1 MTSRFSLHHGDF
13 TAILATLPQGSVD
26 LVVTDPPYVCRYRDR
41 SGRQVAN
48 DNHAEWIA
56 PAFRE
61 IARVMKPDTLC
72 ISFYG
77 WQHIERFM
85 LAWKAAGLT
94 PVGHL
99 VWTKDYTSRRGFLAG
114 RHEQAF
120 VLAKGN
126 PPRPAVALPDVQPWA
141 YSGNRHHPTEKAE
154 AVIRPLIEAFS
165 ERGGLV
171 LDPFTGSGSTG
182 VACARLDRRFLGVE
196 LDAGHYATAERR
208 IAEAY
213 RRADVVNL
221 RAGAG

>member
-1 MTSRFSLHHGDF
+1 MTSRFSLHHGDS
-13 TAILATLPQGSVD
+13 TAVLATLPQGCVD

-61 IARVMKPDTLC
+61 IARVMKLDTLC
-72 ISFYG
+72 VSFYG
-77 WQHIERFM
+77 WQHVERFM
-85 LAWKAAGLT
+85 LAWKAAGLN

-99 VWTKDYTSRRGFLAG
+99 IWAKDYTSRSGFLAAQ
-114 RHEQAF
+114 HEQAY
-120 VLAKGN
+120 VLAKGR
-126 PPRPAVALPDVQPWA
+126 PPRPAVVLPDVLPWA

-154 AVIRPLIEAFS
+154 AVIRPLVEAFS
-165 ERGGLV
+165 ARGGVV
-171 LDPFTGSGSTG
+171 LDPFTGSGTTG
-182 VACARLDRRFLGVE
+182 IACARLDRRFVGVE

-221 RAGAG
+221 RVAPW

>member
-1 MTSRFSLHHGDF
+1 MTSRFSLHHGDC
-13 TAILATLPQGSVD
+13 TAVLATLPSGSVD

-41 SGRQVAN
+41 TGRRVAN
-48 DNHAEWIA
+48 DNQADWIA

-61 IARVMKPDTLC
+61 IHRVMKPDTLC
-72 ISFYG
+72 VSFYG
-77 WQHIERFM
+77 WEHADEF
-85 LAWKAAGLT
+85 LSAWKAVGLR

-99 VWTKDYTSRRGFLAG
+99 VWAKDYTSRRGFLAG

-120 VLAKGN
+120 LLAKGR
-126 PPRPAVALPDVQPWA
+126 PPHPTVVLPDVQPWA

-165 ERGGLV
+165 GRGELV

-182 VACARLDRRFLGVE
+182 LACARLDRRFIGVE

-213 RRADVVNL
+213 RQADITYL
-221 RAGAG
+221 RAGGL